1 MYFHVSHLQKFS
13 LKMAMFSDSTVAWGL
28 VIVIVSTTE
37 TLTQT
42 THEPMMNA
50 TYDIEVTGTS
60 MDIVEYSDMVDEVG
74 DPSRKGWEWY
84 PLVWTWWVILQAVSS
99 LLGIVGNGIVIVV
112 VYQRIASS
120 RSTDGLIGAL
130 AVTDFLTSVFLFPIP
145 WAKSVPGNILGHLYC
160 KLLYP
165 SFFMWFC
172 ITASTYVLSALCVE
186 RYLAVVYPLYFNRV
200 ITKRKVNLAIFSM
213 WICAFV
219 QVCYPLFTFVY
230 DQTIGYCVDTIGMG
244 PQSNHLSLQHDHHFR
259 LFLPVMTML
268 ITQILIAR
276 SLHRQAQQFK
286 EMTGKLRDHSTPSF
300 HVVARNRVI
309 KMMLIVVIV
318 YVISWS
324 PNQIVYMCFHLGYI
338 SASYRGS
345 PLHRTLTVIGFAN
358 SFANPFI
365 YAASNRSFRQAIKN
379 LFSCKAASS
388 APIFEVK
395 EKTSKIST
403 VLDP

>member
-1 MYFHVSHLQKFS
+1 
-13 LKMAMFSDSTVAWGL
+13 MFTDSTLAWGL

-42 THEPMMNA
+42 TPEPMMNA

-60 MDIVEYSDMVDEVG
+60 MDIVEYSDMVDDVG
-74 DPSRKGWEWY
+74 DVDPSRKGWEWY

-99 LLGIVGNGIVIVV
+99 LLGIVGNGIVIMVI
-112 VYQRIASS
+112 YQRIASS

-130 AVTDFLTSVFLFPIP
+130 AVSDFLTSVFLFPIP
-145 WAKSVPGNILGHLYC
+145 WAKSIPGNILGHLYC

-165 SFFMWFC
+165 SFCMWFC
-172 ITASTYVLSALCVE
+172 ITASTHLLLALCVE
-186 RYLAVVYPLYFNRV
+186 RYLAVVHPLYFNRV
-200 ITKRKVNLAIFSM
+200 VTKRKVNLVIFVM
-213 WICAFV
+213 WVCAFL
-219 QVCYPLFTFVY
+219 QSCYTLFTFAY
-230 DQTIGYCVDTIGMG
+230 DQTIGYCVDTMEWG
-244 PQSNHLSLQHDHHFR
+244 LSRTILAYSTINFR

>member
-1 MYFHVSHLQKFS
+1 
-13 LKMAMFSDSTVAWGL
+13 MFTDSTVALGL

-50 TYDIEVTGTS
+50 TYDIEVTGTT

-74 DPSRKGWEWY
+74 DVDPSRKGWEWY
-84 PLVWTWWVILQAVSS
+84 PLVWTWLVILQAVSS

-130 AVTDFLTSVFLFPIP
+130 AVSDFLTSAFLFPIP

-165 SFFMWFC
+165 SFCLWFC

-186 RYLAVVYPLYFNRV
+186 RYLAVVHPLYFNRV
-200 ITKRKVNLAIFSM
+200 VTKRKVSLSIFVM
-213 WICAFV
+213 WICAFL
-219 QVCYPLFTFVY
+219 QCCYTLFTFVY
-230 DQTIGYCVDTIGMG
+230 DHTIGYCVDTIGWG
-244 PQSNHLSLQHDHHFR
+244 LGRDITAYSVIIAR
-259 LFLPVMTML
+259 LFLPVMAML

-276 SLHRQAQQFK
+276 SLHRQAQHFK
-286 EMTGKLRDHSTPSF
+286 EMTGKLRDNSTPSF

-318 YVISWS
+318 YVITWT
-324 PNQIVYMCFHLGYI
+324 PNQIAYICFNLGYI
-338 SASYRGS
+338 SESYRGS
-345 PLHRTLTVIGFAN
+345 PLHRTLTVIAFAN

-365 YAASNRSFRQAIKN
+365 YAASNRSFRRAIKN
-379 LFSCKAASS
+379 LVSCKAASS

-395 EKTSKIST
+395 EKPSKLST